1 MKLPILSMII
11 LMPIVLGAQF
21 LELGLSA
28 GGANYLGDL
37 SNQSTKLY
45 LENTG
50 FHAAVFGRYNL
61 NALSAVRLQLA
72 YGSVSGSDALSANE
86 SVRLRN
92 LRFESGIIEFSLLG
106 ELYIPG
112 YDPYNLNQPF
122 SPYIF
127 GGVSGFSFQPSTDY
141 QGERYKLASLGTEGQ
156 GSAGRS
162 TPYSTTAFAIPMG
175 AGLKFAASDKLNIG
189 FEAGAR
195 LTFTDYLD
203 DVGGTYLSYP
213 DLLNAN
219 GPLSAALGNR
229 TAELTGEEPLILP
242 TGTPRGDNHPRDWYF
257 FAALSISYNLL
268 DNGLVGSRNRVR
280 KRSGC
285 HN

>member
-11 LMPIVLGAQF
+11 LMPIISGAQF
-21 LELGLSA
+21 LEFGLSA

-37 SNQSTKLY
+37 SNQSNKLY

-50 FHAAVFGRYNL
+50 FHAAVFGRYNI

-72 YGSVSGSDALSANE
+72 YGKVSGSDALSANE

-92 LRFESGIIEFSLLG
+92 LSFESGIIEFSLLG
-106 ELYIPG
+106 ELYLPG

-141 QGERYKLASLGTEGQ
+141 QGERYNLASLGTEGQ
-156 GSAGRS
+156 GSAGRP

-175 AGLKFAASDKLNIG
+175 AGLKFAASDKLNVG
-189 FEAGAR
+189 FEVGAR

-213 DLLNAN
+213 ELLNAN
-219 GPLSAALGNR
+219 GPISAALGNR

>member
-11 LMPIVLGAQF
+11 LMPFVLGAQF

-141 QGERYKLASLGTEGQ
+141 QGERYNLASLGTEGQ

-162 TPYSTTAFAIPMG
+162 APYSTTAFAIPLG
-175 AGLKFAASDKLNIG
+175 AGLKFAASDKLNVG

-213 DLLNAN
+213 ELLNAN

-285 HN
+285 NN